1 MCISQEEDLS
11 RLDQLLSWHLPSPAV
26 PLMQTAFFAR
36 RVVGKIG
43 RYSPIEN
50 THGKTVVSLDTY
62 VDMVHKT
69 NFSEM
74 GLD

>member
-1 MCISQEEDLS
+1 MS
-11 RLDQLLSWHLPSPAV
+11 RLEQLLSWHLPAPAL
-26 PLMQTAFFAR
+26 PLRETAFVAR
-36 RVVGKIG
+36 RVLGKIG
-43 RYSPIEN
+43 RYSPAESIQ
-50 THGKTVVSLDTY
+50 GKTVVSLDTY